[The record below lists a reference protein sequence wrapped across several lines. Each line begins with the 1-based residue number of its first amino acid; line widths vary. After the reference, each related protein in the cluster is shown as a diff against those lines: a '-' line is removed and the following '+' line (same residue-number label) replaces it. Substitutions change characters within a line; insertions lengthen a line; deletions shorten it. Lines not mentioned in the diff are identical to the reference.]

1 MILEYQ
7 RYGRNKDTLV
17 DKTYI
22 DGGEYR
28 RKYDNAT
35 DNPAVNKALYNAAKA
50 ALKHRSGTTLE
61 DMYWF
66 DSETGEIIF
75 SYTDSTDE
83 RIINYSA
90 RMNLLLSG
98 KNNIITL
105 HTHPGSMPPSIED
118 FNSCCRRKYVCGFV
132 ACHNGRLFRYSS
144 EAVIEEKLY
153 DMQVRRGINIGLSEF
168 DAQLLALNKLK
179 QSYKIDFTEVI

>member
-22 DGGEYR
+22 DSGEYR
-28 RKYDNAT
+28 RKYDNAI
-35 DNPAVNKALYNAAKA
+35 DNSAVNKALYNAAKA

-66 DSETGEIIF
+66 NSETGEIIF
-75 SYTDSTDE
+75 SVTDSIGE
-83 RIINYSA
+83 RLITYTG
-90 RMNLLLSG
+90 RMNSLLSG

-132 ACHNGRLFRYSS
+132 ACHNGKLFRYSS
-144 EAVIEEKLY
+144 KVIIEEKLY
-153 DMQVRRGINIGLSEF
+153 DMQVGRGVNMGLSEF
-168 DAQLLALNKLK
+168 DAQLWALNKLK
-179 QSYKIDFTEVI
+179 QSYNIDFTEVI